1 MKKLLILL
9 FSLIISFNSYGG
21 WFDKTICVETGVQN
35 IDGILYL
42 LKKTKPFTGKNLCEY
57 ENGQNKSKGKVKDG
71 KIDDKWTYWFENGQI
86 LKEENYKEGK
96 KNGKWTEWYENGQKK
111 SEGKFK
117 DDKQDGKWTEWYE
130 NGQIKSKGGY
140 KDGKMHGKWTR
151 WRENGQKESEV
162 NYNKYGHSRM
172 KYWGEDG
179 HEID

>member
-96 KNGKWTEWYENGQKK
+96 KNGKWTNWYENGSKYA
-111 SEGKFK
+111 EGFYK
-117 DDKQDGKWTEWYE
+117 DDKLNNKTTYYEDGRIRDGKVTYLNE
-130 NGQIKSKGGY
+130 NGQIKSEGIFK
-140 KDGKMHGKWTR
+140 
-151 WRENGQKESEV
+151 NGVCIRGSC
-162 NYNKYGHSRM
+162 
-172 KYWGEDG
+172 
-179 HEID
+179 